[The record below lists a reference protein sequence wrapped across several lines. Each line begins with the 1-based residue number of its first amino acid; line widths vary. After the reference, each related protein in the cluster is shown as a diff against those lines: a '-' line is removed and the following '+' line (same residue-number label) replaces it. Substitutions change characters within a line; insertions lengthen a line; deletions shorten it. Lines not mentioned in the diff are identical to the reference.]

1 MVSKCA
7 NPECATPF
15 RSLRTGR
22 LIRVENRQATTE
34 VRTHLEFGE
43 RLPASHAEFFWLCDE
58 CSSRGLVFQK
68 DGSIAARALR
78 AGAVSATL

>member
-7 NPECATPF
+7 NPDCITPF

-22 LIRVENRQATTE
+22 LIRVESRRATSE
-34 VRTHLEFGE
+34 VQTRMEFGE
-43 RLPASHAEFFWLCDE
+43 LVPARHAEFFWLCDE

-68 DGSIAARALR
+68 DGSIAAPALH
-78 AGAVSATL
+78 AGAVSASL